1 MHLKIDFRNKANSE
15 KQSAGGKKTGSNS
28 AGASIRVIHVQ
39 AFYLSLTVDLSKG
52 DNYCRHYLLS
62 KACIFSSLISML
74 FLRAS
79 SIMLSRAL

>member
-15 KQSAGGKKTGSNS
+15 NQSAGGKKTGSNS
-28 AGASIRVIHVQ
+28 AGASISYTCTG
-39 AFYLSLTVDLSKG
+39 FLSFTHCQPFKG